1 MPYASSIQVVN
12 DANGVAHGFLADNGA
27 IWQCQWD
34 PQAQLWTQGQLV
46 PQAFGGE
53 KLQALYL
60 DQLWPASSGNPKG
73 FSPGI
78 VLAYRI
84 GEGSSAEI
92 FASFGQWGSNGEL
105 GWSSPL
111 QLTQDQ
117 LDEVAFSLVPAEEA
131 VGGFSLVVQKR
142 QADTP
147 AGTLLDQLGSAS
159 SEELPAKLEATLSG
173 SRPDSDLY
181 VTQFNLEVSESPSA
195 WAELSVPGTSF
206 SEPITAVPPEV
217 VTATAP
223 LPLAGNTQLS
233 RQQLS
238 ANATQPP
245 STSLTSSSPEG
256 GSGDVGSQHASQ
268 QSGNYTGVLAG
279 SGSFKNGGQLRAG
292 WIASSNLTRW
302 EIQRF
307 PWGHHGNPIAQGAS
321 ANVNAGTKPRE
332 KIQVRWEGSFGIRNI
347 GAGLTSINTMKLS
360 IGGGTDNDEK
370 NKEWSKVIRDAEK
383 GGGNFTYY
391 VGAGGMLMSQYTYQ
405 GSGGLIANLS
415 LNPSQQLQQ
424 ILTQESAGIDILLRY
439 RYIFPGG
446 TSFKATMSDFVGYM
460 WSQTVTNN
468 DNIPSWIAD
477 LGYYSGMVGNIEK
490 SAKSLYGV
498 GSKLKK
504 SWRTPKTSGERAEG
518 EENSGIGD
526 TDKKGFNILNWANAI
541 YGTALAVTT
550 PVALQYIKGLE
561 TENSSGIQNETEII
575 LRLLWHSF
583 IGGELK
589 VENKLEKLLK
599 GAEKGTLND
608 YLYVAAGLAT
618 PMGGFLPILSYY
630 HAFSSGADPGGTED
644 DSSDD
649 VVNTSSTTE
658 ESTPTSTT
666 LESTPTSTTAYNP
679 APSGNAYPFTYGP
692 SSANN
697 LYLGTSDQSSQSIPL
712 ASPLGV
718 AGFGGLG
725 ASSAWTPLGSQSTP
739 AMPALARI
747 GNTVYIAVQG
757 KSDNYIH
764 WNSSSDGGL
773 TWSTWQQLPTGM
785 TSVLPPS
792 LAVVGGTL
800 YLSYLGDGNNEI
812 NITKLVDAG
821 SNSWSNQYVI
831 PGKSAAYA
839 SLIAETV
846 GEGQNLTV
854 YYVSNDSADLI
865 LKSTSATPASP
876 SGWSSSTQIEYK
888 NSSEVQ
894 TASGPLAVTSYNG
907 QTYIAYQGGTTA
919 SPSDRI
925 NIASSA
931 GSSSATDGVYYPV
944 QAPFTAASGS
954 GLGLTNSANGLI
966 LSYGNASSPNALQF
980 KQLSEQAGKWV
991 VTDSYSKPI
1000 TASLSNDISI
1010 LSLDGGNGPALVLAG
1025 VNTAASGYGVATSL
1039 LDSTEIQSASLKKL
1053 TLNTYNEGLNS
1064 ASASASGS
1072 LPLTLVNAGTGLK
1085 DGTYTDVAILGVTIS
1100 GGLKDAALAGFT
1112 VSGGSINPESFQ
1124 ITRAGSYLA
1133 LPEASSASPASYALL
1148 LDVFATG
1155 IANPPNPS
1163 NAADGNP
1170 FANLPL
1176 ITVASGTSNSPLA
1189 IQAIQSIQTV
1199 TVQPA
1204 NQPAGVVYPQYDT
1217 KTNSTQPQPTNDNA
1231 TYIYS
1236 DVKVKLLNTE
1246 TQQLI
1251 DPLNPEVTATVYLNA
1266 GLIKQVVLSQPLL
1279 FIADTG
1285 SAASASN
1292 SFSIQLQLPL
1302 AVVNSF
1308 LPANTAQP
1316 SYVVSPQSLALN
1328 NFVDDDQFSG
1338 QSGAAN
1344 AGVYLSAGL
1353 SDQLPL
1359 YSSMGAWP
1367 VQNRVT
1373 YVATSASG
1381 QPTLVYLNGLLKSAS
1396 GGLAPEPATTA
1407 ADLSLSEIY
1416 SNHDILFS
1424 AASTPTA
1431 ATIAGPA
1438 STTYANKTF
1447 VAWVEASNPVI
1458 PISTASGAEN
1468 FQSYMEAFYGNQ
1480 RINYRINTGANNW
1493 VAPELAGLYHP
1504 NGAIIN
1510 HLQAVNVADPAAAG
1524 QECTLLVWSE
1534 TSIAAIKEQVE
1545 SFGSSGSTTAPIPT
1559 TLKVAWLNPNPK
1571 SYQWADLLADANG
1584 NSTIQAITWN
1594 PTRDVGLGIDDISVA
1609 SMPLLNADAANGAL
1623 IESPVIS
1630 WSQDVRTPYT
1640 QSVLNDSPS
1649 IYLKFD
1655 QLQAGVSAINIG
1667 TVKNSSTTATSASAT
1682 GLNFAIQG
1690 ALPASQATAVQNSDG
1705 TGVLATGMGTI
1716 NSSISQILDNIPAD
1730 DLSDTP
1736 DPIALFTGSITG
1748 TLLTVTSL
1756 SQGSLAVG
1764 DVISGEGIAAGTIIT
1779 AITPGNPGDG
1789 TGSYTLNTNQS
1800 VASTSLISTPNLG
1813 VCSFIGSIAG
1823 TELTVNS
1830 LTQGNLHVGDVISG
1844 QGIADGTIIT
1854 AINPNNP
1861 SNGTGLFTLN
1871 KSQTETIS
1879 SAGLVASP
1887 GLPTVPYTIEFWA
1900 QLQPGSNPVGAGL
1913 VALGQP
1919 SNGAIGAPT
1928 LPEGWLLTSSFVV
1941 DQITYNEAAARGL
1954 IAAVPSTVTDP
1965 GEAIYGWGWAVLAE
1979 GANTTAMNGDGG
1991 SNLYSNAVQ
2000 ITNFVSGSQLIGVN
2014 SFLQAYSLSSSDL
2027 IGLNGTNAATIVQ
2040 VPLSQLEF
2048 SNAIESDSQ
2057 LPNSSL
2063 NAIALDT
2070 NSAVL
2075 NQGMVLAGSS
2085 LSPDLQTMFDNLW
2098 QFQLKTGEAKV
2109 NFSLA
2114 PTPTSSPTPP
2124 SSSVPPSELS
2134 SENYEGY
2141 ELDFSLSRGTAV
2153 SVNGKGELVFD
2164 VAAGTSLTSS
2174 AVSSTIPQDL
2184 RDGKWHYIVASYL
2197 PAYHTYNV
2205 EGNITQLP
2213 GSVGTATLYI
2223 DNKLV
2228 DSNANILGAYAPIN
2242 PNDQALLLANNAG
2255 GAIDQLAFYDKALTS
2270 VDFKANT
2277 SGQWP
2282 APSAA
2287 DALSLLSTT
2296 GYGIANQTP
2305 DPGTKSGA
2313 VNAHWYAR
2321 NVNPNDALLGTYY
2334 STFTPNGNGGGSWSK
2349 ASNLNPSSIIQA
2361 TLPSAAPPKGLQDVL
2376 LITVPST
2383 VFTANPANDELTG
2396 VTVTLTNNED
2406 NSNVTLQLTPEQVL
2420 LGGNSLQS
2428 LQPFATAGN
2437 FHYTVLSDSPAFS
2450 LVVQKDQLPRSA
2462 SSANTDSYY
2471 ADQYTASYVFNFVD
2485 QGSGS
2490 QSPKYQATGSSSHAL
2505 NQNASDILSS
2515 NSINQGQLT
2524 KLQKR
2529 NQVLA
2534 TAAVI
2539 EQAPLQLKYVDSG
2552 EILKSST
2559 SAAAS
2564 SGSTASPAPSFGTS
2578 QVVGSFPSPS
2588 TDVNSPGP
2596 TNGWLAI
2603 AQPQSINAASNP
2615 AGRIWI
2621 QYTGQY
2627 TVTTTNG
2634 ITSSK
2639 ASTSPAQAPNTWLN
2653 ALSQSNFS
2661 PDAPNLPLLGAAN
2674 NPSSSG
2680 GLLIQADPTVGWGE
2694 NFGQTMLVADVNGD
2708 KVDDLV
2714 IGAPQANGGG
2724 RVYIISGKWIQDNLT
2739 TVDGATILNLA
2750 NPNGLGNYVTV
2761 LAPSAAALPSD
2772 STTVAGFGSALAFN
2786 GSNTLWIG
2794 APNYLSQ
2801 LNLNPATV
2809 NVTLASGVSSWKYST
2824 NGGASFTDGVGTSFQ
2839 LAQGNYSAGS
2849 IQLQQST
2856 AASDLAAITSV
2867 AALNC
2872 TSGSAYTFSGL
2883 TGGLTTQLQQAN
2895 SIQPIGALYSYS
2907 ASTQPWATGVL
2918 NQLQT
2923 TITGNGGTAISPNL
2937 SSIPITTYWGSQF
2950 GSAIAVD
2957 STSGAMAVSAPGVYA
2972 AMVYSGTQGVQE
2984 QVANGSMKPSD
2995 TYGDGALIKIQLP
3008 GSDNQNSVSIAGGP
3022 SGSGLT
3028 DIINTSGQKS
3038 NKDDETTYM
3047 QNLKALQVDTI
3058 AKATVYNNQALQVNA
3073 VGAVYLYD
3081 TSEANPIPAAPA
3093 KTYYGPNPW
3102 NVLGASG
3109 FGSSLAFSDLANSN
3123 TPILAIGAD
3132 QTGGSGAVYFIDT
3145 DSQAKTNLGGT
3156 QYLAHLVSGLTLY
3169 GAEAQDHFGNGLL
3182 NLGDVNNDSYDDLL
3196 IQAYN
3201 ASSSAGNG
3209 YVLFGSDNLVGLAGD
3224 LNSNPGTG
3232 NVAPGSIGDIKQP
3245 AGPGFKAS
3253 ILSEL
3258 GYGLSSNTGQ
3268 GAFGAGDIT
3277 GDGLADILLGSGPN
3291 GSAYLTKGQPY
3302 LEAITNLQLDK
3313 LASNTGY
3320 TLDGLATTNEGSLRS
3335 IGDFNGDGYGDF
3347 ISIQRGSA
3355 LTTVRIEL
3363 GANTQEV
3370 LADYLYN
3377 DYFFTVSN
3385 GTQVSAAGDINGD
3398 GFSDLALLINQDLS
3412 PGSQGA
3418 GSTLGVLYGR
3428 PSDELP
3434 LGSGFGYLSPVNQS
3448 SQPLIGLPGL
3458 EVSGGLS
3465 DAQPAVISVGNDL
3478 YAVVKGDGAT
3488 SLWFAQS
3495 SDAGQ
3500 TWTGWTDLTA
3510 TQSGLASNLAPSLAY
3525 FNGRLYLAFL
3535 NTAATPT
3542 LSLSSWDPNSNTPS
3556 SWSTPTALGDGTDAA
3571 SFSSKFSPQLIDRG
3585 DALGVVWVNAANG
3598 TLSASYSITPDQATA
3613 LGGLGAPTQ
3622 WSPLDGGSSPATPAL
3637 ARIGNT
3643 VYMAVQGNGNNYIYW
3658 NSSSDGGETWGSA
3671 WNQLPTGMT
3680 SAKPPSLAVVNG
3692 TLYLSYLGYGNNE
3705 INITSLDTSSN
3716 SWTNQYVIPG
3726 QSATYASLVAETVG
3740 TGQQLA
3746 VYYVSNDS
3754 TDRILKAYSTTPGGS
3769 TATGW
3774 TTDVQIQYNSTTGV
3788 QTASGPLAVTTYENQ
3803 TYIAY
3808 LGGTTASPSN
3818 TIYVTT
3824 SAGSSAATDGTYFPV
3839 QSTFTAAS
3847 GSGLGLTNA
3856 ANGLILSYA
3865 KAGSPN
3871 TLQLKQLSPQAGQWV
3886 TTDSYAESL
3895 PTSLSSDVSILSL
3908 NGASGPGLVL
3918 AGINTSGSGYG
3929 VQTSLLYP
3937 VNSDSSWNTPRQL
3950 LERVAVNGTPVYQP
3964 IVATAAPSLTWLGQD
3979 ALVAVN
3985 NSGTVN
3991 VYGAIPSSL
4000 SWQLASSFTAA
4011 SGAPQISTAPVLAT
4025 TDTGL
4030 ALTYGTSDGAI
4041 TLNRLNLLNSQGDVL
4056 AGSQPWSSTVLNQAN
4071 GGLSSN
4077 LATVPLSVDGALL
4090 LANVRSANDQI
4101 WLNAVPN
4108 LGDPASTTW
4117 LNTTVQLGS
4126 NLGQRTGTQNTV
4138 GAFVAGNWSSSN
4150 ISGGTP
4156 AQASVAYGNDTVYV
4170 AVTGDPSTTGSGKN
4184 ESTQYLIYY
4193 NSSSDNGTDWA
4204 GWKSLDSS
4212 IESNQ
4217 QPSIAL
4223 FNGVLYICYIA
4234 YGSGNLD
4241 MVYSSNGGS
4250 SWSSAV
4256 TIVDKATS
4264 VSMIG
4269 EGDNLAIYYTNGDY
4283 DIQKIFTSTPSSNS
4297 GWTTTNVNYGD
4308 DLSQTASSQLALTRF
4323 NGQTY
4328 LAYQG
4333 GTQSSPSNEIYLFT
4347 ATDTVSNSTT
4357 SSNWTE
4363 LSTPAGINPNH
4374 NGIGLT
4380 SNDQGLILTY
4390 TDTSSA
4396 TLASIQMSNADV
4408 NSWVSQQ
4415 NSEVLASNVGYTP
4428 LITNSATTPL
4438 LIVGVATNSDIN
4450 VQQNQIPVVL
4460 NAELT
4465 GSSLSALGDVNG
4477 DGMDDL
4483 LVTANNVAF
4492 APNGDFDSTEAQ
4504 LVTGVRFVLGSGSAQ
4519 SLIANNSASAPEQ
4532 TVQIAAPSND
4542 SPLILGSTP
4551 AAVLNGA
4558 GQLSLNSVTGRYL
4571 NQISSTAPAP
4581 LSSAVITASSANL
4594 SSLQQLFAKA
4604 SLDSVTSLTGKSAN
4618 LSGSLALQTLG
4629 GYGDLNGDGSIDYLA
4644 ADGLHQIATAGG
4656 GTNFFSLWSIRAAG
4670 DVNGNG
4676 VDDVLLSLV
4685 PQGPAYVP
4693 NQDGTPSAIESVLVD
4708 GSLFKVDPTTN
4719 TFSLSNLRSPLDPY
4733 NKGEIYDVNS
4743 TSNSQY
4749 LPLLQNWFDPIH
4761 FFEPGTLSGASVGT
4775 AAGVGGAQT
4784 KTPPAA
4790 VVDELGNASL
4800 IFPGVTSGSGIW
4812 MATLSNSTGSW
4823 TQFKLTGSNTTS
4835 TSNMNGIDYL
4845 KSPSAVFY
4853 EGSLYLAYVDSSGY
4867 LYIAFTK
4874 AATNGQPVDYSTA
4887 DWTAYQV
4894 ITTNASNQQ
4903 VDESSRYSPALAVE
4917 EGRLAL
4923 YFASDD
4929 GGSSSNDQ
4937 GVTQQLRYLYSNNP
4951 DATTPGWGIAP
4962 ASGSSANAT
4971 NSSPAPYVGE
4981 STTLNFATTDT
4992 YAISSGISAT
5002 TYQGKTVLAFTGNGG
5017 GAGNN
5022 EFVIRLATA
5031 PSASPGPSDDWL
5043 YWSSAQST
5051 NYQYGN
5057 GSIGLTTDQ
5066 SLLYVTPASGYLTS
5080 QVYAL
5085 SPVAATPG
5093 SYSLGTG
5100 YAGPGSLNGWGNPT
5114 IFMQQGMPMLA
5125 WANNSNYLQAS
5136 ELTLT
5141 VGAPNQQSL
5150 AGYSLDGNIDVNGD
5164 GFTDI
5169 LLSDPSDPAMGLD
5182 NQYVLFGGDYLNIAS
5197 QVGTP
5202 GNDTLIGT
5210 PQTDV
5215 IYTLS
5220 GADVVQSKGGLDVIY
5235 TGSGDDQIS
5244 IADNAFV
5251 RIDAGSGFDQL
5262 RLQGQAGQSYD
5273 FTLNVV
5279 EPQYFAGTK
5288 LKDIELISSVDYGS
5302 NTLSFDAAAINA
5314 INPDR
5319 ILFLTP
5325 DAADFINLSTEFE
5338 RNQSFDTSY
5347 GGSLWYAYAA
5357 GSAGTTNPTLA
5368 YVRVPDGETA
5378 PTWLATQ
5385 VGLAGQSPQSARA
5398 SGSGE
5403 SMVAMAAMEPPSF
5416 TPTTTTDTP
5425 SVPGV
5430 SPSLVAGSNTF
5441 GDGLTITAYR
5451 TTPGSGLA
5459 RFQISR
5465 SGDLSRSQLISYV
5478 SSPLNSSAEP
5488 GRHYT
5493 PVAGLSRLEAGQ
5505 STADISVPVDGA
5517 AMAALRN
5524 GTLSLQ
5530 VAELDD
5536 KGQKQIHL
5544 LLDVDPSSAGL
5555 RPVLS
5560 GLNLQLDDSGLA
5572 PSIGFR
5578 ADINKAASAKGVA
5591 STLNLKVLR
5600 RQSADSSAS
5609 DPQTRVQNLVISEG
5623 ALTKF
5628 DQDGS
5633 NNDQVELRFDL
5644 NAINGSIQLQ
5654 AANPLKQPLI
5664 LSKLDPARK
5673 PITVGIDLTTTS
5685 LDALLMT
5692 ALPSGSGVVL
5702 NQTAVDFT
5710 IAADANGKSKLFL
5723 DLTQVG
5729 DDLVISEDDNQGGR
5743 KRKANTQ
5750 FVYYGIDPVD
5760 GTLSSLTY
5768 NARARAGARFYDTDG
5783 NGIADFV
5790 SLTFVDGGLGDTG
5803 PSGDGQIHD
5812 PSTAG
5817 VVNLTKVELIATGKT
5832 LLAADT
5838 GNIAPASLV
5847 LNASLNG
5854 RAASS
5859 NQVGYVVL
5867 DADEA
5872 SDLTSVDKAFNSI
5885 FADLA
5890 ILRSRAQTLF
5900 STLES
5905 SDVTLATGTSLSREI
5920 LLING
5925 QSVRFFE
5932 VVDSSLDLLSS
5943 ASDPR
5948 LQIFTS
5954 VGQPNG
5960 PVVFSSLSGVSLSL
5974 ALITDRDQGL
5984 NALIGQEQGLA
5995 PVLDFTGFSADQQVA
6010 GSYSLAREASF
6021 DAVTGFYRALDINGT
6036 VWLDP
6041 TDPSKGTLTPG
6052 QAGTTA
6058 AAYGAAALKNMVD
6071 SLTGLRVGNRQASA
6085 AVAITLE
6092 ESTYLA
6098 PIAQVNGNTFVAFAQ
6113 GNQDGIAHFVSL
6125 GNCTFGLEDLLG
6137 GGDCDFDDQVV
6148 GFAFRSVTT
6157 VI

>member
-1 MPYASSIQVVN
+1 MPYASGIQVVN

-34 PQAQLWTQGQLV
+34 AQAQLWTQGQTV
-46 PQAFGGE
+46 PLAFGGE

-60 DQLWPASSGNPKG
+60 DQLWPGAQASTGSPGSQGLN
-73 FSPGI
+73 PGI
-78 VLAYRI
+78 VLAYRV
-84 GEGSSAEI
+84 GSGHSAEI
-92 FASFGQWGSNGEL
+92 FASFGQWDSSGEL
-105 GWSSPL
+105 SWSAPL
-111 QLTQDQ
+111 QLTNDQ
-117 LDEVAFSLVPAEEA
+117 LDEQAFSIVPALGSA
-131 VGGFSLVVQKR
+131 GGFSLVVQKR
-142 QADTP
+142 QAETP
-147 AGTLLDQLGSAS
+147 SSTLIDQLGQASADV
-159 SEELPAKLEATLSG
+159 LAAKVEASLSG
-173 SRPDSDLY
+173 ERPDSDLY
-181 VTQFNLEVSESPSA
+181 TTPFNLAASA
-195 WAELSVPGTSF
+195 STPGWGVLNSAGSSF
-206 SEPITAVPPEV
+206 SAPITAAPVPSAIAASPI
-217 VTATAP
+217 P
-223 LPLAGNTQLS
+223 LGGNTQLS
-233 RQQLS
+233 RQQLPTNGS
-238 ANATQPP
+238 SQPTP
-245 STSLTSSSPEG
+245 TLLTASSSEG
-256 GSGDVGSQHASQ
+256 GSGGVNDSQA
-268 QSGNYTGVLAG
+268 GNYTGKLAG
-279 SGSFKNGGQLRAG
+279 SWGKSGQWRSG
-292 WIASSNLTRW
+292 MISGSNLTRW
-302 EIQRF
+302 EIQF
-307 PWGHHGNPIAQGAS
+307 PLLKHEGSTGNGHGGPIAHGTT
-321 ANVNAGTKPRE
+321 ANLEAGSSHNRW
-332 KIQVRWEGSFGIRNI
+332 QFRWEGSFGIRNI
-347 GAGLTSINTMKLS
+347 GAGLTSNNTIKLS
-360 IGGGTDNDEK
+360 FGYGDTEHGNSLR
-370 NKEWSKVIRDAEK
+370 SKALADGSK
-383 GGGNFTYY
+383 SGFSFTGY
-391 VGAGGMLMSQYTYQ
+391 VGLGGMLVSQYMYQ
-405 GSGGLIANLS
+405 GSGGLTANVA
-415 LNPSQQLQQ
+415 LNPSQKLQQ
-424 ILTQESAGIDILLRY
+424 VVTQESVGIDLMGRFRY
-439 RYIFPGG
+439 VAPGANSIKV
-446 TSFKATMSDFVGYM
+446 TLSDFIGYM
-460 WSQTVTNN
+460 WSQQVTNEQ
-468 DNIPSWIAD
+468 NIPSWIAD
-477 LGYYSGMVGNIEK
+477 FGYYSGMVGNVEK
-490 SAKSLYGV
+490 MGKAAYGAIGGAIGKGGKSIMYKLV
-498 GSKLKK
+498 LGSWFP
-504 SWRTPKTSGERAEG
+504 STTTAGEKAAG

-526 TDKKGFNILNWANAI
+526 QHKLGYKVLNWFNAI

-550 PVALQYIKGLE
+550 PVALQAIKGLN
-561 TENSSGIQNETEII
+561 TENSSGIMNETELIMRA
-575 LRLLWHSF
+575 LYHSV
-583 IGGELK
+583 IGIELK
-589 VENKLEKLLK
+589 VENKLEKFLK
-599 GAEKGTLND
+599 GAEKGSLED
-608 YLYVAAGLAT
+608 KLYIAAGAA
-618 PMGGFLPILSYY
+618 LPLGVFMPLISYY
-630 HAFSSGADPGGTED
+630 HSFSSGSHTAETQTDSNADGVYPSET
-644 DSSDD
+644 
-649 VVNTSSTTE
+649 TTE
-658 ESTPTSTT
+658 AATTSETVYNGSQPGSATPYTYNPSTP
-666 LESTPTSTTAYNP
+666 
-679 APSGNAYPFTYGP
+679 
-692 SSANN
+692 NN
-697 LYLGTSDQSSQSIPL
+697 VYLGSGDLSSQSTPM
-712 ASPLGV
+712 ARPVGV
-718 AGFGGLG
+718 AGLGGLG
-725 ASSAWTPLGSQSTP
+725 ASSTWAPLGSQSTP
-739 AMPALARI
+739 ATPALARI

-812 NITKLVDAG
+812 NITKLVDAS

-831 PGKSAAYA
+831 PAQSATYA

-865 LKSTSATPASP
+865 LKTTSATPASP
-876 SGWSSSTQIEYK
+876 SGWSSSTRIEYN
-888 NSSEVQ
+888 NSSGVQ

-919 SPSDRI
+919 SPSDLI
-925 NIASSA
+925 YITSSA
-931 GSSSATDGVYYPV
+931 GSSSAIDGIYYPV
-944 QAPFTAASGS
+944 QATFTAASGS
-954 GLGLTNSANGLI
+954 GLGLTNSTNGLI

-1010 LSLDGGNGPALVLAG
+1010 LSLDGANGPALVLAG
-1025 VNTAASGYGVATSL
+1025 VNTAASGYGVATSVL
-1039 LDSTEIQSASLKKL
+1039 AAKEIQSASLKKL
-1053 TLNTYNEGLNS
+1053 TLNTYQLGLNS

-1112 VSGGSINPESFQ
+1112 VSGGSINPESFK
-1124 ITRAGSYLA
+1124 ITRSGNYLA
-1133 LPEASSASPASYALL
+1133 LPEASSTSPASYALL
-1148 LDVFATG
+1148 LDVFTTG
-1155 IANPPNPS
+1155 IANPPDPS
-1163 NAADGNP
+1163 NSAGGNP
-1170 FANLPL
+1170 FADLPL
-1176 ITVASGTSNSPLA
+1176 ITVAFGASNSPLA
-1189 IQAIQSIQTV
+1189 IQSIQSIQTISV
-1199 TVQPA
+1199 PSASQPAAVNYPQYNPKTAKTEPQPA
-1204 NQPAGVVYPQYDT
+1204 N
-1217 KTNSTQPQPTNDNA
+1217 NNA

-1236 DVKVKLLNTE
+1236 DVAFKLLNQ
-1246 TQQLI
+1246 TQQVI
-1251 DPLNPEVTATVYLNA
+1251 APLNPDVTATVYLNA
-1266 GLIKQVVLSQPLL
+1266 GVIQRVELSEPLL
-1279 FIADTG
+1279 FVADTG
-1285 SAASASN
+1285 SAAASSN
-1292 SFSIQLQLPL
+1292 GFSLQLELPQ
-1302 AVVNSF
+1302 AVVSA
-1308 LPANTAQP
+1308 LPANTAP
-1316 SYVVSPQSLALN
+1316 PTYAVNPQSLALN
-1328 NFVDDDQFSG
+1328 NFVEDEQFSG

-1373 YVATSASG
+1373 YVATDANGTQS
-1381 QPTLVYLNGLLKSAS
+1381 LVYLNGLLKSTGS
-1396 GGLAPEPATTA
+1396 GFTPEAATTA
-1407 ADLSLSEIY
+1407 AELALADIFT
-1416 SNHDILFS
+1416 NHDILFT
-1424 AASTPTA
+1424 AASAPSA

-1438 STTYANKTF
+1438 SSTYANKTF
-1447 VAWVEASNPVI
+1447 VAWVEASDPVI
-1458 PISTASGAEN
+1458 PMGSSSAADN
-1468 FQSYMEAFYGNQ
+1468 FQAFMDAFYGDQ
-1480 RINYRINTGANNW
+1480 RINYRINTGGNTW
-1493 VAPELAGLYHP
+1493 VAPDLAELYHP
-1504 NGAIIN
+1504 KGAIIRN
-1510 HLQAVNVADPAAAG
+1510 LQVVNVADPNQSG
-1524 QECTLLVWSE
+1524 QERTLLVWTE
-1534 TSIAAIKEQVE
+1534 ASIAAIKGAVE
-1545 SFGSSGSTTAPIPT
+1545 SFGSSGSISTPIPT
-1559 TLKVAWLNPNPK
+1559 SIKVGWLNPNPNLQ
-1571 SYQWADLLADANG
+1571 SYQWADLFADANG
-1584 NSTIQAITWN
+1584 QSTIQTIPWD
-1594 PTRDVGLGIDDISVA
+1594 PTRDVGLDIDDISVA
-1609 SMPLLNADAANGAL
+1609 SLSLFAAGANSSMV
-1623 IESPVIS
+1623 ETPVIS
-1630 WSQDVRTPYT
+1630 WSQDVRTPYRE
-1640 QSVLNDSPS
+1640 SVLNDKPS
-1649 IYLKFD
+1649 IYLD
-1655 QLQAGVSAINIG
+1655 LGQLQAGVNAINIG
-1667 TVKNSSTTATSASAT
+1667 ATKDTSTTATIASDT
-1682 GLNFAIQG
+1682 GLSFAIQG
-1690 ALPASQATAVQNSDG
+1690 ALPASQASAVQNSDG
-1705 TGVLATGMGTI
+1705 TGVLTTGMGTR
-1716 NSSISQILDNIPAD
+1716 NSSISQILNNIPAG
-1730 DLSDTP
+1730 DLTSIP
-1736 DPIALFTGSITG
+1736 DPIALFTGSING
-1748 TLLTVTSL
+1748 TLLTVISL

-1779 AITPGNPGDG
+1779 AITPGNPSDG
-1789 TGSYTLNTNQS
+1789 TGSFTLNTSQS
-1800 VASTSLISTPNLG
+1800 VASKSLISTPNVG
-1813 VCSFIGSIAG
+1813 VCSFTGSIAG
-1823 TELTVNS
+1823 TVLTVTS
-1830 LTQGNLHVGDVISG
+1830 LTQGHLYVGDQISG
-1844 QGIADGTIIT
+1844 SGIAPGTIIT
-1854 AINPNNP
+1854 AINTVDPT
-1861 SNGTGLFTLN
+1861 NGTGTYSINTSQNVDASTLV
-1871 KSQTETIS
+1871 ST
-1879 SAGLVASP
+1879 P
-1887 GLPTVPYTIEFWA
+1887 GLPTTPYTIEFWA
-1900 QLQPGSNPVGAGL
+1900 QVQPNSNANGAGL

-1919 SNGAIGAPT
+1919 SSGAIGEPTAPAN
-1928 LPEGWLLTSSFVV
+1928 WLLTSSFVV
-1941 DQITYNEAAARGL
+1941 NQITYSEAAARGL
-1954 IAAVPSTVTDP
+1954 LDAIPSSVSDP
-1965 GEAIYGWGWAVLAE
+1965 GNSVYGWGWAVLAQ
-1979 GANTTAMNGDGG
+1979 GANDTAIQGGTGG

-2000 ITNFVSGSQLIGVN
+2000 INNFVSGSTLAGVD
-2014 SFLQAYSLSSSDL
+2014 SFLQAYSLNSADL
-2027 IGLNGTNAATIVQ
+2027 QGLNGTSASTIAQ
-2040 VPLSQLEF
+2040 VPLTQLQF
-2048 SNAIESDSQ
+2048 STAIDSVGNQ
-2057 LPNSSL
+2057 PNSSL

-2070 NSAVL
+2070 SSAVL
-2075 NQGMVLAGSS
+2075 NEGLVLYSTVKASNS
-2085 LSPDLQTMFDNLW
+2085 LSTMFNNLW
-2098 QFQLKTGEAKV
+2098 EFQLKTGEAKV

-2114 PTPTSSPTPP
+2114 PSPSATTSATPN
-2124 SSSVPPSELS
+2124 VLS
-2134 SENYEGY
+2134 SESYSGY
-2141 ELDFSLSRGTAV
+2141 KLDFTVISGTAV
-2153 SVNGKGELVFD
+2153 SVNSDGNFVFD
-2164 VAAGTSLTSS
+2164 VGANTSLSS
-2174 AVSSTIPQDL
+2174 AQLASSSDF
-2184 RDGKWHYIVASYL
+2184 RDGNWHYVVASYL
-2197 PAYHTYNV
+2197 PAYQSYNV

-2213 GSVGTATLYI
+2213 GMSGTATLYV

-2228 DSNANILGAYAPIN
+2228 ASQVNVLDAYAPVS
-2242 PNDQALLLANNAG
+2242 PNDQAVLLANNVG
-2255 GAIDQLAFYDKALTS
+2255 GAIDQLAFYGKALSS
-2270 VDFKANT
+2270 VDITANT
-2277 SGQWP
+2277 SELWP
-2282 APSAA
+2282 APSAS
-2287 DALSLLSTT
+2287 DALSLLSTA
-2296 GYGIANQTP
+2296 GYGIANHTP
-2305 DPGTKSGA
+2305 DLGAIPGG
-2313 VNAHWYAR
+2313 VNAHWYAHK
-2321 NVNPNDALLGTYY
+2321 VDPNDALLGTYY
-2334 STFTPNGNGGGSWSK
+2334 STFTPDGNGGGSWTQ
-2349 ASNLNPSSIIQA
+2349 ASNFNPSLQVQA
-2361 TLPSAAPPKGLQDVL
+2361 TLPSAAPHKGVQDALVIAIPTSAL
-2376 LITVPST
+2376 TT
-2383 VFTANPANDELTG
+2383 NPVNDLLTG
-2396 VTVTLTNNED
+2396 VTVTLKNNQD
-2406 NSNVTLQLTPEQVL
+2406 KSTATLQLTPEQVL
-2420 LGGNSLQS
+2420 LGSNSVQS
-2428 LQPFATAGN
+2428 LQAFATADN
-2437 FHYTVLSDSPAFS
+2437 FLYTVMTDAPSFNLLIS
-2450 LVVQKDQLPRSA
+2450 KDQLPHAATNS
-2462 SSANTDSYY
+2462 NPDSYY
-2471 ADQYTASYVFNFVD
+2471 ADQYTATYTLNFVE
-2485 QGSGS
+2485 QSAGSPS
-2490 QSPKYQATGSSSHAL
+2490 VSYQISSPSSVVL
-2505 NQNASDILSS
+2505 NQNVSSVLSADTLSS
-2515 NSINQGQLT
+2515 GQLAA
-2524 KLQKR
+2524 LQKHSKA
-2529 NQVLA
+2529 LA
-2534 TAAVI
+2534 TASVI
-2539 EQAPLQLKYVDSG
+2539 EQAPLQLKYIDSG
-2552 EILKSST
+2552 EILTSSST
-2559 SAAAS
+2559 AAAAAG
-2564 SGSTASPAPSFGTS
+2564 SGSVATPAPSFGTS
-2578 QVVGSFPSPS
+2578 QVVGSFVSS
-2588 TDVNSPGP
+2588 GI

-2603 AQPQSINAASNP
+2603 AQPQSSNAISNP

-2621 QYTGQY
+2621 QYTGQS
-2627 TVTTTNG
+2627 TKG
-2634 ITSSK
+2634 IPSIT
-2639 ASTSPAQAPNTWLN
+2639 AAQAPSTWLN

-2661 PDAPNLPLLGAAN
+2661 PDVPNLPLLGAAYN
-2674 NPSSSG
+2674 ASSAG

-2694 NFGQTMLVADVNGD
+2694 NFGQTMLVAYVNDDDVY
-2708 KVDDLV
+2708 DLV
-2714 IGAPQANGGG
+2714 IAAPQANGGG
-2724 RVYIISGKWIQDNLT
+2724 RVYIIDGSWIAANLT
-2739 TVDGATILNLA
+2739 SANGNTILNLA
-2750 NPNGLGNYVTV
+2750 NPNGIGNYVTV
-2761 LAPSAAALPSD
+2761 LAPSSASSPDNSSA
-2772 STTVAGFGSALAFN
+2772 AGFGSALAYN
-2786 GSNTLWIG
+2786 SSSKTLWVG

-2801 LNLNPATV
+2801 LNPNDAT
-2809 NVTLASGVSSWKYST
+2809 NL
-2824 NGGASFTDGVGTSFQ
+2824 
-2839 LAQGNYSAGS
+2839 
-2849 IQLQQST
+2849 
-2856 AASDLAAITSV
+2856 
-2867 AALNC
+2867 
-2872 TSGSAYTFSGL
+2872 
-2883 TGGLTTQLQQAN
+2883 
-2895 SIQPIGALYSYS
+2895 QPIGALYSYTS
-2907 ASTQPWATGVL
+2907 SSQSWGTGVVSTL
-2918 NQLQT
+2918 SDPILGTGGSATSPDLSGTPT
-2923 TITGNGGTAISPNL
+2923 TI
-2937 SSIPITTYWGSQF
+2937 YWGSQF

-2957 STSGAMAVSAPGVYA
+2957 STSGAMAVSAPGVCA
-2972 AMVYSGTQGVQE
+2972 AMVYSGTEGVQQ

-3008 GSDNQNSVSIAGGP
+3008 GTGDLPNVSTANGTTA
-3022 SGSGLT
+3022 SAFV
-3028 DIINTSGQKS
+3028 DIV
-3038 NKDDETTYM
+3038 NKDKSAQKQNVGEETTYM

-3073 VGAVYLYD
+3073 VGAVYLFNSSS
-3081 TSEANPIPAAPA
+3081 TSPAPA
-3093 KTYYGPNPW
+3093 NASSTYYGPNPW

-3109 FGSSLAFSDLANSN
+3109 FGSSLAFGDLANTN
-3123 TPILAIGAD
+3123 KAAILAVGAD

-3145 DSQAKTNLGGT
+3145 SSQPKSTLGDN
-3156 QYLAHLVSGLTLY
+3156 QYLAHLASGLTLY
-3169 GAEAQDHFGNGLL
+3169 GAQAQDHFGNGLV
-3182 NLGDVNNDSYDDLL
+3182 NLGDTNNDSYDDVL
-3196 IQAYN
+3196 IQAFN
-3201 ASSSAGNG
+3201 ASSGAGNG
-3209 YVLFGSDNLVGLAGD
+3209 YVLFGSDNLIDSKDVNNLG
-3224 LNSNPGTG
+3224 SG
-3232 NVAPGSIGDIKQP
+3232 NVAKGSAGRIKQ
-3245 AGPGFKAS
+3245 AS
-3253 ILSEL
+3253 GSSFTASLLTEL
-3258 GYGLSSNTGQ
+3258 GDGLSSNTGQ
-3268 GAFGAGDIT
+3268 GTFGAGDIN
-3277 GDGLADILLGSGPN
+3277 GDGLKDIPLGSGPN
-3291 GSAYLTKGQPY
+3291 GSAYLTWGHPY

-3320 TLDGLATTNEGSLRS
+3320 MLDGLAKTNQASLRS

-3347 ISIQRGSA
+3347 ISIQAGPV
-3355 LTTVRIEL
+3355 LTTVRLEL

-3370 LADYLYN
+3370 LADYPYN
-3377 DYFFTVSN
+3377 FYSFTVSN
-3385 GTQVSAAGDINGD
+3385 DTQISAAGDINGD
-3398 GFSDLALLINQDLS
+3398 GFADIALFLNQDLS
-3412 PGSQGA
+3412 PTSQGA
-3418 GSTLGVLYGR
+3418 GSTVGVLYGR
-3428 PSDELP
+3428 LTQELP
-3434 LGSGFGYLSPVNQS
+3434 VGSGFGYLSPVNSS
-3448 SQPLIGLPGL
+3448 SQPLTALPGVA
-3458 EVSGGLS
+3458 VSGGLS
-3465 DAQPAVISVGNDL
+3465 DAQPAIISVGNLL
-3478 YAVVKGDGAT
+3478 YSVVKGDGAS

-3510 TQSGLASNLAPSLAY
+3510 SQSGLASNFAPSLAY
-3525 FNGRLYLAFL
+3525 FNNKLYLAFL
-3535 NTAATPT
+3535 NTDETPA
-3542 LSLSSWDPNSNTPS
+3542 LSISSWDPSSNTPIA
-3556 SWSTPTALGDGTDAA
+3556 WTTPTALSDGSDST
-3571 SFSSKFSPQLIDRG
+3571 SFSSKYSPQLIDRG
-3585 DALGVVWVNAANG
+3585 DALGVVWVDATTG

-3613 LGGLGAPTQ
+3613 LGGLGAPIP

-3637 ARIGNT
+3637 ARIDNT
-3643 VYMAVQGNGNNYIYW
+3643 VYMALQGNGDNYIYW
-3658 NSSSDGGETWGSA
+3658 NSSSDGGVTWGF

-3716 SWTNQYVIPG
+3716 SWSNQYVIPG

-3740 TGQQLA
+3740 TDQQLA

-3774 TTDVQIQYNSTTGV
+3774 TTDIQIQYKTTTGTGAESV
-3788 QTASGPLAVTTYENQ
+3788 TTYGNQTASGPLAVTTYEDQ

-3808 LGGTTASPSN
+3808 LGGTTTSPSN

-3824 SAGSSAATDGTYFPV
+3824 SAESSAGSDGTYFPV

-3871 TLQLKQLSPQAGQWV
+3871 TLQLKQLSQQAGQWV
-3886 TTDSYAESL
+3886 PTDSYAESL

-3908 NGASGPGLVL
+3908 DGDSGPGLVL
-3918 AGINTSGSGYG
+3918 AGINTSGSTSSYG

-3937 VNSDSSWNTPRQL
+3937 VNSDSSWDTPRQL

-3979 ALVAVN
+3979 AVVAVN

-3991 VYGAIPSSL
+3991 VYESIPSSL

-4011 SGAPQISTAPVLAT
+4011 SGSPQISTAPVLAT

-4041 TLNRLNLLNSQGDVL
+4041 NLNRLNLLNAQGEL
-4056 AGSQPWSSTVLNQAN
+4056 LTAPPSWSSTVLNQAN
-4071 GGLSSN
+4071 GGLSSD
-4077 LATVPLSVDGALL
+4077 LATVPLSVDGTLL
-4090 LANVRSANDQI
+4090 LANVRNANDQI
-4101 WLNAVPN
+4101 WLNAVPS

-4126 NLGQRTGTQNTV
+4126 NLGQRAGTQNTV

-4150 ISGGTP
+4150 IGGGTP

-4184 ESTQYLIYY
+4184 ESTQYLLYY

-4204 GWKSLDSS
+4204 GWSAIDSS
-4212 IESNQ
+4212 NESNQ
-4217 QPSIAL
+4217 QPSIAY
-4223 FNGVLYICYIA
+4223 FNGKLYLCYIA
-4234 YGSGNLD
+4234 FGSGNLNLISYD
-4241 MVYSSNGGS
+4241 GS
-4250 SWSSAV
+4250 SWSSQV
-4256 TIVDKATS
+4256 QVNKIDATS
-4264 VSMIG
+4264 ASMVV
-4269 EGDNLAIYYTNGDY
+4269 EGNNLAIYYTNSNS
-4283 DIQKIFTSTPSSNS
+4283 DILKTFTSTPSSNS
-4297 GWTTTNVNYGD
+4297 GWTNTSVYSSANSGI
-4308 DLSQTASSQLALTRF
+4308 TASSQLALTRF

-4333 GTQSSPSNEIYLFT
+4333 GTRTSPSSEISIYT
-4347 ATDTVSNSTT
+4347 AVDSVSNST
-4357 SSNWTE
+4357 SSPIWTE
-4363 LSTPAGINPNH
+4363 LSAPAGISPNA

-4390 TDTSSA
+4390 TDASA
-4396 TLASIQMSNADV
+4396 ADQASIQMSNADV

-4438 LIVGVATNSDIN
+4438 LIVGVAINSDIN

-4492 APNGDFDSTEAQ
+4492 APNGDFGSTEAQ

-4532 TVQIAAPSND
+4532 TVQIAAPSNN

-4551 AAVLNGA
+4551 AAMLNGA

-4571 NQISSTAPAP
+4571 KQISSTAPTP
-4581 LSSAVITASSANL
+4581 LSSAVITAESSDVT
-4594 SSLQQLFAKA
+4594 SLQQLFANAKV
-4604 SLDSVTSLTGKSAN
+4604 DSSTSLTGKLTN

-4761 FFEPGTLSGASVGT
+4761 LFEPGTLSGASVGT

-4812 MATLSNSTGSW
+4812 MATLSNSTSAW
-4823 TQFKLTGSNTTS
+4823 TQFQLTSSNATS
-4835 TSNMNGIDYL
+4835 TTNMKGIDYL

-4874 AATNGQPVDYSTA
+4874 ATANGQPADYSTA

-4923 YFASDD
+4923 YFASNN
-4929 GGSSSNDQ
+4929 GSSGSSNDD
-4937 GVTQQLRYLYSNNP
+4937 GITQQLRYLYSNNP
-4951 DATTPGWGIAP
+4951 DATIPSWGIAQ
-4962 ASGSSANAT
+4962 ANGSSANAT

-5031 PSASPGPSDDWL
+5031 PSASPGPSDDWR

-5051 NYQYGN
+5051 TYQYGN

-5169 LLSDPSDPAMGLD
+5169 LLSDPSDPAKGVD

-5202 GNDTLIGT
+5202 GNDTLLGT
-5210 PQTDV
+5210 PQADV

-5244 IADNAFV
+5244 IADNAFL

-5262 RLQGQAGQSYD
+5262 RLQGEAGQSYD
-5273 FTLNVV
+5273 FTLNVTA
-5279 EPQYFAGTK
+5279 PQYFAGTK
-5288 LKDIELISSVDYGS
+5288 LKDIELISSLDFGS

-5325 DAADFINLSTEFE
+5325 DSADFINLSVEFE

-5378 PTWLATQ
+5378 SSWLSTQ
-5385 VGLAGQSPQSARA
+5385 VSAGGLSSASLQNSVAFYSVQDASAPLSTEALVASSLQSPSPSAA
-5398 SGSGE
+5398 APAAANP
-5403 SMVAMAAMEPPSF
+5403 SMVA
-5416 TPTTTTDTP
+5416 
-5425 SVPGV
+5425 
-5430 SPSLVAGSNTF
+5430 GSTSF

-5478 SSPLNSSAEP
+5478 SSSVNSSAEP
-5488 GRHYT
+5488 GLHYT
-5493 PVAGLSRLEAGQ
+5493 PVAGLLRLEAGQ
-5505 STADISVPVDGA
+5505 DAADITVPVDGA
-5517 AMAALRN
+5517 AIAALRN

-5536 KGQKQIHL
+5536 LGQKQIHL

-5560 GLNLQLDDSGLA
+5560 GLTLQLDAAAQL

-5578 ADINKAASAKGVA
+5578 ADINKAASANGLA
-5591 STLNLKVLR
+5591 STLSFKVLR

-5609 DPQTRVQNLVISEG
+5609 DPKTRVQNLVISEG

-5633 NNDQVELRFDL
+5633 NNDQVELRIDL
-5644 NAINGSIQLQ
+5644 NAISGSIQLQ
-5654 AANPLKQPLI
+5654 AANPLMHPLI
-5664 LSKLDPARK
+5664 LNNLDPSRK
-5673 PITVGIDLTTTS
+5673 PITVGIDLTTTT
-5685 LDALLMT
+5685 LDSLLM
-5692 ALPSGSGVVL
+5692 AAPPSGVVL
-5702 NQTAVDFT
+5702 NQTAIDFT
-5710 IAADANGKSKLFL
+5710 VAADANGKSKLFL

-5729 DDLVISEDDNQGGR
+5729 DDLVISVDDNQGGP

-5750 FVYYGIDPVD
+5750 FVYYGIDPDD

-5768 NARARAGARFYDTDG
+5768 NARHRAGARFYDTDG

-5803 PSGDGQIHD
+5803 PGGDGQIHD

-5817 VVNLTKVELIATGKT
+5817 VVNLTNVKLIATGKT

-5838 GNIAPASLV
+5838 SNIAPASLV
-5847 LNASLNG
+5847 LNASLNE
-5854 RAASS
+5854 RAATS
-5859 NQVGYVVL
+5859 NQIGYVVL
-5867 DADEA
+5867 DA
-5872 SDLTSVDKAFNSI
+5872 SDTWTFDAI
-5885 FADLA
+5885 FADLTE
-5890 ILRSRAQTLF
+5890 LRSRAQTLF

-5905 SDVTLATGTSLSREI
+5905 SDVTLATGTSLNREI

-5925 QSVRFFE
+5925 QSLRFFE

-5943 ASDPR
+5943 ASDSR
-5948 LQIFTS
+5948 LQIFSS
-5954 VGQPNG
+5954 VGQANG
-5960 PVVFSSLSGVSLSL
+5960 PVAFSSLSGVSLSL
-5974 ALITDRDQGL
+5974 ALVTDRDQGL

-5995 PVLDFTGFSADQQVA
+5995 PILDFTGFTAEQQI
-6010 GSYSLAREASF
+6010 GCSLSLAREASF

-6036 VWLDP
+6036 VWIDP
-6041 TDPSKGTLTPG
+6041 SDLSKGTITPG

-6058 AAYGAAALKNMVD
+6058 AAYGVAALKNRVD
-6071 SLTGLRVGNRQASA
+6071 SLTGLQVGNRQTSTRES
-6085 AVAITLE
+6085 ITLQE
-6092 ESTYLA
+6092 ISYLA
-6098 PIAQVNGNTFVAFAQ
+6098 PIAQVNGNTFVAFAS
-6113 GNQDGIAHFVSL
+6113 GNADGIAHFVTL
-6125 GNCTFGLEDLLG
+6125 ANNTFGLEDMFG
-6137 GGDCDFDDQVV
+6137 GGDRDFDDQVV
-6148 GFAFRSVTT
+6148 GFAFRAVTT